1 MDLAV
6 DTCGGLDGAACG
18 GGLIGDGVSLGGEAA
33 LPETGPPSLS
43 PADNTEPPYYPIHER
58 PETYIVPAVF
68 VFIFVVG
75 AVGNGTL
82 VFLFARYPNM
92 RNVPNMYILS
102 LALGDLLVVV
112 FAVPFVSIIYITE
125 TWPYGEPICR
135 LSEFMR
141 DVSVGVTVFTLTAL
155 SADRYLA
162 IVDPVGRRAGAVA
175 RRSTVLATAVIWGLA
190 LLLAAPAALFSHLA
204 EEQTG
209 RGTIIICYPFHP
221 WLGEAYP
228 RVNVVVKLV
237 VYYLLPLLII
247 STFYLLMARHLMRTS
262 SALPGEAQQQ
272 HQQQQ
277 QRARHVAARRKVARL
292 VLAFVVIFAV
302 CYFPNHVFM
311 VWFYFNPNVEQDY
324 NHFWNA
330 FRSLG
335 FCLGFFNSCVNPI
348 ALYCIS
354 GAFRKSFN
362 RHLFCCLC
370 PEEARGRAWTTLRL
384 RSSDHNFHS
393 TLRKTDHYD
402 MSTLNGPDKAA
413 V

>member
-6 DTCGGLDGAACG
+6 ETCGDLGAAACG
-18 GGLIGDGVSLGGEAA
+18 GAVMDGGVGLAA
-33 LPETGPPSLS
+33 ERAGLAAAPPSAS
-43 PADNTEPPYYPIHER
+43 PAGSTEQPYFPITER
-58 PETYIVPAVF
+58 PETYIVPTVF
-68 VFIFVVG
+68 AFIFVVG

-112 FAVPFVSIIYITE
+112 FAVPFVSIIFITD

-175 RRSTVLATAVIWGLA
+175 RRSTVLATAVIWGFA
-190 LLLAAPAALFSHLA
+190 LLLASPAALFSHLSM
-204 EEQTG
+204 EHTG
-209 RGTIIICYPFHP
+209 NGTIVICYPFP
-221 WLGEAYP
+221 TWLGGVYP
-228 RVNVVVKLV
+228 RVNVLAKLI

-247 STFYLLMARHLMRTS
+247 STFYLLMARHLMRAS
-262 SALPGEAQQQ
+262 SALPGEAAQ
-272 HQQQQ
+272 QQQQ
-277 QRARHVAARRKVARL
+277 QRARHMAARRKVARM

-311 VWFYFNPNVEQDY
+311 VWFYFNPNVEHDY
-324 NHFWNA
+324 NHYWNA
-330 FRSLG
+330 FRCIG
-335 FCLGFFNSCVNPI
+335 FCLAFFNSCVNPI

-384 RSSDHNFHS
+384 RSSDQHFHS

>member
-1 MDLAV
+1 MVVAEDRCGSEGEGTCVFSMEGVAAAAANLTLGLASV
-6 DTCGGLDGAACG
+6 PG
-18 GGLIGDGVSLGGEAA
+18 S
-33 LPETGPPSLS
+33 
-43 PADNTEPPYYPIHER
+43 TEPPYYPIHER
-58 PETYIVPAVF
+58 PETYIVPIVF
-68 VFIFVVG
+68 LFIFVVG

-82 VFLFARYPNM
+82 VFLFIRYPNM

-112 FAVPFVSIIYITE
+112 FTVPFVSIIYITD

-175 RRSTVLATAVIWGLA
+175 RRSTVLVTAVIWGLS
-190 LLLAAPAALFSHLA
+190 LLLAAPAALFSYLA
-204 EEQTG
+204 ERQSG
-209 RGTIIICYPFHP
+209 NGTIAICYPFHP
-221 WLGEAYP
+221 WLGESYP
-228 RVNVVVKLV
+228 RVNVITKLM

-247 STFYLLMARHLMRTS
+247 STFYLLMARHLMRAS
-262 SALPGEAQQQ
+262 GALPGEAAQ
-272 HQQQQ
+272 HQ

-292 VLAFVVIFAV
+292 VLAFVIIFAV

-311 VWFYFNPNVEQDY
+311 VWFYFNPNMEQDY

-330 FRSLG
+330 FRWVG

-393 TLRKTDHYD
+393 TLRRTDQYD
-402 MSTLNGPDKAA
+402 MSTLNDKTA

>member
-1 MDLAV
+1 MALAGER
-6 DTCGGLDGAACG
+6 C
-18 GGLIGDGVSLGGEAA
+18 GGEAVGA
-33 LPETGPPSLS
+33 CGLSVEGVVSVNLTLGSAFLPGS
-43 PADNTEPPYYPIHER
+43 TEPPYYPIHER
-58 PETYIVPAVF
+58 PETYIVPIVF
-68 VFIFVVG
+68 LFIFVVG

-112 FAVPFVSIIYITE
+112 FAVPFVSIIYITD

-141 DVSVGVTVFTLTAL
+141 DVSIGVTVFTLTAL

-175 RRSTVLATAVIWGLA
+175 RRSTVLVTSVIWGLS
-190 LLLAAPAALFSHLA
+190 LLLAAPAAIFSHLA

-209 RGTIIICYPFHP
+209 HGIIVICYPFHP
-221 WLGEAYP
+221 WLGESYP
-228 RVNVVVKLV
+228 RINVIAKLV

-247 STFYLLMARHLMRTS
+247 TSFYLLMARHLMRASGT
-262 SALPGEAQQQ
+262 LPGEAAQQ
-272 HQQQQ
+272 QQQQ

-311 VWFYFNPNVEQDY
+311 VWFYFNPNVEHDY

-330 FRSLG
+330 FRCVG

-402 MSTLNGPDKAA
+402 MSTLNDKTA

>member
-6 DTCGGLDGAACG
+6 AGCGGADAATCGGSVMIDGAGAVLG
-18 GGLIGDGVSLGGEAA
+18 GGAE
-33 LPETGPPSLS
+33 PSLP
-43 PADNTEPPYYPIHER
+43 PAANTEPPYYPIHER

-82 VFLFARYPNM
+82 VFLFVRYPNM

-112 FAVPFVSIIYITE
+112 FAVPFVSIIFITD

-175 RRSTVLATAVIWGLA
+175 RRSTLLATAVIWGLA
-190 LLLAAPAALFSHLA
+190 LLLATPAALFSHLS

-209 RGTIIICYPFHP
+209 RGTIVVCYPFP
-221 WLGEAYP
+221 AWLGKAYP
-228 RVNVVVKLV
+228 RINVVVKVV

-247 STFYLLMARHLMRTS
+247 SSFYLLMACHLMRTS
-262 SALPGEAQQQ
+262 SALPGEAA
-272 HQQQQ
+272 QQQ

-292 VLAFVVIFAV
+292 VLAFVLIFAV

-311 VWFYFNPNVEQDY
+311 LWFYFNPNMEHDY

-330 FRSLG
+330 FRSVG

-393 TLRKTDHYD
+393 TLRKTDQYD

>member
-1 MDLAV
+1 MAIPEERCGDEVGGSCGLSMEGVAV
-6 DTCGGLDGAACG
+6 VNFTLGSASPT
-18 GGLIGDGVSLGGEAA
+18 VS
-33 LPETGPPSLS
+33 
-43 PADNTEPPYYPIHER
+43 TEPPYYPIHER
-58 PETYIVPAVF
+58 PETYIVPIVF
-68 VFIFVVG
+68 LFIFVVG

-82 VFLFARYPNM
+82 VFLFCRYPNM
-92 RNVPNMYILS
+92 RNVPNTYILS

-112 FAVPFVSIIYITE
+112 FAVPFVSIIYITD

-141 DVSVGVTVFTLTAL
+141 DVSIGVTVFTLTAL

-175 RRSTVLATAVIWGLA
+175 RRSTVLVTAVIWGLS

-209 RGTIIICYPFHP
+209 RGTIVICYPFHP
-221 WLGEAYP
+221 WLGESYP
-228 RVNVVVKLV
+228 RFNVIAKLI
-237 VYYLLPLLII
+237 VYYLLPLFNI
-247 STFYLLMARHLMRTS
+247 STFYLLMACHLMRAS
-262 SALPGEAQQQ
+262 GALPGEAAQQ
-272 HQQQQ
+272 QQQQ

-311 VWFYFNPNVEQDY
+311 VWFYFNPNVEHDY
-324 NHFWNA
+324 NHFWNT
-330 FRSLG
+330 FRWIG

-362 RHLFCCLC
+362 KHLFCCLC
-370 PEEARGRAWTTLRL
+370 PEEARGRTWTTLRL

-402 MSTLNGPDKAA
+402 MSALNDKTA